1 MKKKDEKAYFSD
13 QWEQMLTHFKAF
25 INTDDQEELHL
36 FRVQVKKLRAM
47 LELLDADSTKHY
59 LSKDFKPVR
68 KIFRHLGEIRNA
80 YIHLQLGVRYQ
91 FKNEEFLMGQLHEIE
106 KGTSEVK
113 ELGRKYLKTIKIA
126 NDKID
131 DDLKSVDNDVIV
143 EFYKTKLFEISAAFG
158 NLQFNDELHNA
169 RKQIKILIYNRKIA
183 RKALEGKLEIDNNY
197 LDKLQSRIGDWH
209 DNVLA
214 LELFSAPEL
223 NYRPVITK
231 IKRQNTRLKRSIA
244 VLVQEFE
251 KKAIL
256 AETLIELQDK

>member
-1 MKKKDEKAYFSD
+1 MKKKDEKAHFND

-25 INTDDQEELHL
+25 IKTDDQEELHL

-47 LELLDADSTKHY
+47 LELLDADSPKHY

-68 KIFRHLGEIRNA
+68 KIFKHCGEIRNA

-143 EFYKTKLFEISAAFG
+143 KFYKTKLVQISAALA

-169 RKQIKILIYNRKIA
+169 RKQIKTLIYNRKIA
-183 RKALEGKLEIDNNY
+183 RNALEGKLEIDNNY
-197 LDKLQSRIGDWH
+197 LDKLQGRIGDWH

-223 NYRPVITK
+223 NYKPVITK

-256 AETLIELQDK
+256 TETLSEAG